1 MQPKP
6 ESASFL
12 ISVIIG
18 FLRQNG
24 GEFRIKRNHLDIDE
38 KMGYYCD
45 YDSATN
51 EMVFKLA
58 TREGTLTFVS
68 PQQEGAWVDP
78 ASSQPKRPTPMPQQP
93 QTRSAS
99 NLDDNEKLRD
109 LESKMLRRRIARLVV
124 EEQAEKAR
132 TG

>member
-45 YDSATN
+45 YDAATN
-51 EMVFKLA
+51 EMVFRLA
-58 TREGTLTFVS
+58 TREGLLTFVT
-68 PQQEGAWVDP
+68 PQQEPAWIDS
-78 ASSQPKRPTPMPQQP
+78 ASSQPKRPTPMPPQP
-93 QTRSAS
+93 QNRSVS

-109 LESKMLRRRIARLVV
+109 LENKMLRRRIARMVI
-124 EEQAEKAR
+124 EEQREKTA
-132 TG
+132 G